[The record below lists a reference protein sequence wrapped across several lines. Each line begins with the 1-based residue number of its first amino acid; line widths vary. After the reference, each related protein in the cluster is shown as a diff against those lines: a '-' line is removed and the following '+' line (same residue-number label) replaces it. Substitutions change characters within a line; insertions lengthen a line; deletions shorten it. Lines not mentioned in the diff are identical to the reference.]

1 MASHYIPFSFRETIL
16 HEIWEMRYYK
26 KICGEPKHVTINCK
40 YCFLLIFHPF
50 ECFSCPFFG
59 MILYMWFFVMIFF
72 CRTLSFCFFV
82 FTLLLST
89 CTFSYPLTCIVERSD
104 FLYITIFYRKYFED
118 SQDLLKLLLTSTQT
132 TIDFSYQAN
141 EKTLQRVFPLLEA
154 LTQGYHIHNQS
165 WSQRCQ
171 VNVVQVLWSITE
183 LLLFAIEITGK
194 ICPLL
199 PGLCQRGKVKA
210 SGREVMFPL

>member
-1 MASHYIPFSFRETIL
+1 MLFLSFFCI
-16 HEIWEMRYYK
+16 
-26 KICGEPKHVTINCK
+26 
-40 YCFLLIFHPF
+40 
-50 ECFSCPFFG
+50 
-59 MILYMWFFVMIFF
+59 ILYMWFFVMIFF
-72 CRTLSFCFFV
+72 CRTLFFCFFV

-104 FLYITIFYRKYFED
+104 FLYITKFYRKYFED
-118 SQDLLKLLLTSTQT
+118 SQDLLKLLLTWTQT

-165 WSQRCQ
+165 WESEMPGECSASSLIHNRIAAVC
-171 VNVVQVLWSITE
+171 NWDNREDLSTS
-183 LLLFAIEITGK
+183 
-194 ICPLL
+194 LL

-210 SGREVMFPL
+210 SGREVMFPLYMKYHM